1 MCHWRMARREGSV
14 PVEASLMVD
23 IVPQRGLES
32 RIKRILFVEP
42 QSGYST
48 GFNDTV
54 RVETL
59 GPEYLAGSVA
69 DVAECRLVD
78 LRTTGGDLPA
88 AMREFQPQ
96 LIALKCG
103 YTTDVPV
110 VADLAR
116 QIKAMDPHVPIVV
129 GGHHISLSPQDL
141 FTPEIDGI
149 AYGEAEDIFPLIVR
163 ELGAGRSLERV
174 PYCDYR

>member
-1 MCHWRMARREGSV
+1 MACPEGGRHQ
-14 PVEASLMVD
+14 AMVD

-69 DVAECRLVD
+69 EVAQCELADLRAPGTNLVD
-78 LRTTGGDLPA
+78 HLNRFAPD
-88 AMREFQPQ
+88 
-96 LIALKCG
+96 LIAMKCG

-110 VADLAR
+110 AQELA
-116 QIKAMDPHVPIVV
+116 Q
-129 GGHHISLSPQDL
+129 
-141 FTPEIDGI
+141 
-149 AYGEAEDIFPLIVR
+149 
-163 ELGAGRSLERV
+163 
-174 PYCDYR
+174 

>member
-1 MCHWRMARREGSV
+1 MCLWRMACPEGSV
-14 PVEASLMVD
+14 PVEASTMVD
-23 IVPQRGLES
+23 IVPQRELES

-59 GPEYLAGSVA
+59 GPEYLAASIS
-69 DVAECRLVD
+69 DVAESELADLRCPDVNLVD
-78 LRTTGGDLPA
+78 RIQ
-88 AMREFQPQ
+88 RFQPD

-110 VADLAR
+110 AADIAR
-116 QIKAMDPHVPIVV
+116 EIK
-129 GGHHISLSPQDL
+129 
-141 FTPEIDGI
+141 EID
-149 AYGEAEDIFPLIVR
+149 AD
-163 ELGAGRSLERV
+163 
-174 PYCDYR
+174 

>member
-1 MCHWRMARREGSV
+1 
-14 PVEASLMVD
+14 MVD
-23 IVPQRGLES
+23 IIGKRFVES
-32 RIKRILFVEP
+32 AIKRILFVEP

-59 GPEYLAGSVA
+59 GPEYLAGAVRE
-69 DVAECRLVD
+69 VAECRLVD
-78 LRTTGGDLPA
+78 LRTTKSDLIA
-88 AMREFQPQ
+88 EMKEFQPD

-116 QIKAMDPHVPIVV
+116 EIRKMDASLPIIV
-129 GGHHISLSPQDL
+129 GGHHISLSPEDL
-141 FTPEIDGI
+141 YIPEIDAI
-149 AYGEAEDIFPLIVR
+149 VYGEADEVFPVLIR
-163 ELGAGRSLERV
+163 EMGGERRLDRI
-174 PYCDYR
+174 P

>member
-1 MCHWRMARREGSV
+1 M
-14 PVEASLMVD
+14 VE
-23 IVPQRGLES
+23 IIGKRFIES
-32 RIKRILFVEP
+32 AIKRILFVEP

-69 DVAECRLVD
+69 DVAECRMVD
-78 LRTTGGDLPA
+78 LRTTRADLHV
-88 AMREFQPQ
+88 AMAEFQPQ

-116 QIKAMDPHVPIVV
+116 QIKQLDPSLPIVV

-141 FTPEIDGI
+141 FIPEIDGI
-149 AYGEAEDIFPLIVR
+149 AYGEAEDIFPLIIR
-163 ELGAGRSLERV
+163 ELGAGRSLAHV
-174 PYCDYR
+174 PYVYYRDADGSFKTT

>member
-1 MCHWRMARREGSV
+1 
-14 PVEASLMVD
+14 MVD
-23 IVPQRGLES
+23 VVPRRQLGS
-32 RIKRILFVEP
+32 RIKKILFVEP

-78 LRTTGGDLPA
+78 LRTKRADLA
-88 AMREFQPQ
+88 ATMRTLQPQ

-103 YTTDVPV
+103 YSTDVPA
-110 VADLAR
+110 VAALPR
-116 QIKAMDPHVPIVV
+116 QIKVMDPDV
-129 GGHHISLSPQDL
+129 
-141 FTPEIDGI
+141 
-149 AYGEAEDIFPLIVR
+149 
-163 ELGAGRSLERV
+163 
-174 PYCDYR
+174 

>member
-1 MCHWRMARREGSV
+1 M
-14 PVEASLMVD
+14 VEIIGKRFV
-23 IVPQRGLES
+23 ES
-32 RIKRILFVEP
+32 AIKRILFVEP

-59 GPEYLAGSVA
+59 GPEYLAGSVK

-78 LRTTGGDLPA
+78 LRTTNANLFQTLA
-88 AMREFQPQ
+88 EFQPQ

-116 QIKAMDPHVPIVV
+116 QLRKLDPGLPIVA
-129 GGHHISLSPQDL
+129 GGHHISLSPSDL
-141 FTPEIDGI
+141 
-149 AYGEAEDIFPLIVR
+149 
-163 ELGAGRSLERV
+163 
-174 PYCDYR
+174 

>member
-32 RIKRILFVEP
+32 AIKRILFVEP

-59 GPEYLAGSVA
+59 GPEYLAGAVQ

-78 LRTTGGDLPA
+78 MRTKTADLLGT
-88 AMREFQPQ
+88 MRDFKPQ

-110 VADLAR
+110 VTDLAR
-116 QIKAMDPHVPIVV
+116 QLKQLDPDLPIVA
-129 GGHHISLSPQDL
+129 GGHHISLSPEDL
-141 FTPEIDGI
+141 FIPEIDAI
-149 AYGEAEDIFPLIVR
+149 AYGEAEDIFPLMVR
-163 ELGAGRSLERV
+163 ELGA
-174 PYCDYR
+174 

>member
-1 MCHWRMARREGSV
+1 
-14 PVEASLMVD
+14 MVD
-23 IVPQRGLES
+23 IVAKRVIES
-32 RIKRILFVEP
+32 AIKRILFVEP

-59 GPEYLAGSVA
+59 GPEYLAGAVK

-78 LRTTGGDLPA
+78 LRTTRGDLLA

-96 LIALKCG
+96 LVALKCG

-110 VADLAR
+110 VSDLA
-116 QIKAMDPHVPIVV
+116 QQVKQLDPTLPVVV
-129 GGHHISLSPQDL
+129 GGHHISLSPEDL
-141 FTPEIDGI
+141 FIPEVDAI
-149 AYGEAEDIFPLIVR
+149 AYGE
-163 ELGAGRSLERV
+163 
-174 PYCDYR
+174 

>member
-1 MCHWRMARREGSV
+1 
-14 PVEASLMVD
+14 MVD
-23 IVPQRGLES
+23 IIGKRAVES
-32 RIKRILFVEP
+32 AIKRILFVEP

-59 GPEYLAGSVA
+59 GPEYLAGSVQ
-69 DVAECRLVD
+69 DVAESRLVD
-78 LRTTGGDLPA
+78 LRTTRGDLQA
-88 AMREFQPQ
+88 AMEEFQPQ

-110 VADLAR
+110 VSDLAR
-116 QIKAMDPHVPIVV
+116 QLKAMDPTLPIVV

-141 FTPEIDGI
+141 FIPEIDAI
-149 AYGEAEDIFPLIVR
+149 AYGEAEDIFPRIVH
-163 ELGAGRSLERV
+163 ELGNARDLSRV
-174 PYCDYR
+174 

>member
-1 MCHWRMARREGSV
+1 
-14 PVEASLMVD
+14 MVD
-23 IVPQRGLES
+23 IVGKRFVES
-32 RIKRILFVEP
+32 AIKRILFVEP

-59 GPEYLAGSVA
+59 GPEYLAASVQDTVKCELA
-69 DVAECRLVD
+69 D
-78 LRTTGGDLPA
+78 LRTPGVDLTGHIN
-88 AMREFQPQ
+88 RFQPD

-116 QIKAMDPHVPIVV
+116 QIRKLDSSLPIIV
-129 GGHHISLSPQDL
+129 G
-141 FTPEIDGI
+141 
-149 AYGEAEDIFPLIVR
+149 
-163 ELGAGRSLERV
+163 
-174 PYCDYR
+174 